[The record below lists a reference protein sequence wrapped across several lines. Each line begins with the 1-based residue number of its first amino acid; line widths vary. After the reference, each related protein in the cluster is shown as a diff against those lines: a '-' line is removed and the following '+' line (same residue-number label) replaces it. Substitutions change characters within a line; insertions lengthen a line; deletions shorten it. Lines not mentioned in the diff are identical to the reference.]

1 MVRSRLNAASSA
13 PEEPLVTSTPALVVY
28 VDIDDTLV
36 RSFGSKRIPMT
47 DVVEHVRE
55 LKRYGVVLYAWSSGG
70 GDYARSS
77 AAELGIED
85 CFAAFLPKPNVMI
98 DDQPPAEWRRLV
110 CVHPAEAR
118 SKTAD
123 DYVAAVFEGTG

>member
-1 MVRSRLNAASSA
+1 
-13 PEEPLVTSTPALVVY
+13 VTSARALVVY

-47 DVVEHVRE
+47 DVVEHVRD
-55 LKRYGVVLYAWSSGG
+55 LNRHGAILYAWSSGG
-70 GDYARSS
+70 GDYARAS

-98 DDQPPAEWRRLV
+98 DDQPPGEWRRLL

-123 DYVAAVFEGTG
+123 DYSAAVFGAT

>member
-1 MVRSRLNAASSA
+1 MTSA
-13 PEEPLVTSTPALVVY
+13 RPLVVY

-47 DVVEHVRE
+47 EVVAHVRD
-55 LKRYGVVLYAWSSGG
+55 LSRHGVILYAWSSGG
-70 GDYARSS
+70 GEYARSS
-77 AAELGIED
+77 AADLGIED

-110 CVHPAEAR
+110 YVHPAEAR
-118 SKTAD
+118 SKTVD
-123 DYVAAVFEGTG
+123 EYSSAVFGPG